1 MHARCLLGSH
11 MLAVFVLG
19 AASASSPSV
28 AQQSYPSQPIKI
40 VVALP
45 AGGFAD
51 SIARVISEPLGP
63 LLGQTIVIENR
74 GGAGGNIGAR
84 AVAQSPAN
92 GYTLL
97 VTTTAIAINDRL
109 HKSKGYAT
117 SDLVPV
123 AIVGSAPE
131 VFVVHPM
138 SPAKTLRDL
147 VNPGDGKPVQF
158 GTAGLGTGSHIAGE
172 YFFKMVAKV
181 PAEHVAFPGGA
192 PAVQNIL
199 GNHINSMVGSLPAV
213 AEHIREGAL
222 RGLGVASAKRNS
234 LIPSVPTVGEA
245 AGEELIAA
253 SWVGFF
259 APAGADLSIVDKLN
273 DGINRVVAQP
283 ETRQRLDKYGIEI
296 TVNGTAETKKYFQ
309 AEIDR
314 WGMRVQALGVSVN

>member
-1 MHARCLLGSH
+1 MDVRYLLGIR
-11 MLAVFVLG
+11 AP
-19 AASASSPSV
+19 AAFALCVAGASSASV
-28 AQQSYPSQPIKI
+28 AQLAYPAQTIKI

-51 SIARVISEPLGP
+51 SVARVISEPLGP
-63 LLGQTIVIENR
+63 LLAQSIVIENR

-84 AVAQSPAN
+84 AVAQATAN
-92 GYTLL
+92 GYTIL

-131 VFVVHPM
+131 VIVVHPAN
-138 SPAKTLRDL
+138 PAKTLRDL
-147 VNPGDGKPVQF
+147 LRPSDGKPVQF
-158 GTAGLGTGSHIAGE
+158 GTAGVGTGSHIAGE

-192 PAVQNIL
+192 PAVQNIM

-213 AEHIREGAL
+213 AEHIREGAM

-234 LIPSVPTVGEA
+234 LIPGVPTVGEA
-245 AGEELIAA
+245 AGQELLAA

-259 APAGADLSIVDKLN
+259 LPAGADPTIVAKLN
-273 DGINRVVAQP
+273 DAINQVIVQP
-283 ETRQRLDKYGIEI
+283 GAKQRLEKYGLEVI
-296 TVNGTAETKKYFQ
+296 VNGTAETTKYFQ

-314 WGMRVQALGVSVN
+314 WGTRVQALGLSVK

>member
-1 MHARCLLGSH
+1 MDARSLFGTPV
-11 MLAVFVLG
+11 LAIFALCVA
-19 AASASSPSV
+19 AASSASL
-28 AQQSYPSQPIKI
+28 AQQSYPSQSIKI

-51 SIARVISEPLGP
+51 SIARVVSEPLGP

-117 SDLVPV
+117 SDLVPI

-131 VFVVHPM
+131 VIVVHPNN
-138 SPAKTLRDL
+138 PAKTLRDL
-147 VNPGDGKPVQF
+147 VKPADGKPVQF
-158 GTAGLGTGSHIAGE
+158 GTAGVGTGSHIAGE

-213 AEHIREGAL
+213 AEHIREGAM

-234 LIPSVPTVGEA
+234 LIPGVPTVGEA
-245 AGEELIAA
+245 AGEELLAA

-259 APAGADLSIVDKLN
+259 APAGTDQSIIEKLN
-273 DGINRVVAQP
+273 NAINRVIAQP
-283 ETRQRLDKYGIEI
+283 ATVQRLAKFGLEI
-296 TVNGTAETKKYFQ
+296 SISGKSDTAKYFH

-314 WGMRVQALGVSVN
+314 WGTRVQALGVSVN